1 MYCLGS
7 CWIWEEF
14 FKMLGLPAVRL
25 IPICSEPDNTPPPP
39 PIDLRSQKVA
49 EFLMSQSLAPKTRL
63 AYERE
68 FKRFLAWTD
77 KPWKAIAPRHIAQ
90 FKAHL
95 LELGLAQA
103 SVNRALCALKSF
115 FGWLHKAYPDSVPLN
130 PTATVELEKLPVP
143 EARDL
148 SDEQIALLWQAIEQL
163 GATKLRDAALL
174 AVLSHGLREE
184 EACNLNIGDYDGV
197 RLHIRQAKDDSTGT
211 VPLAPWARKKLEA
224 YLAQRLEIDKE
235 LLEDRPM
242 FLSIGHNSRGKRLGY
257 QGLYYAI
264 KKLGSLAEIENLT
277 PHQLRHTFATML
289 MLKQIDS
296 IHARTL
302 TRHKSESSFK
312 RYAKRAMA
320 VAAEQAFFDAIGE
333 APQPS

>member
-1 MYCLGS
+1 MTS
-7 CWIWEEF
+7 
-14 FKMLGLPAVRL
+14 LPAIRL
-25 IPICSEPDNTPPPP
+25 VPIEPHQSSVPPPT
-39 PIDLRSQKVA
+39 DLRSRSVI
-49 EFLMSQSLAPKTRL
+49 EFFQSQSFAPKTRI

-68 FKRFLAWTD
+68 LKRFLDWTD
-77 KPWKAIAPRHIAQ
+77 KSWSAIAPRLIAQ
-90 FKAHL
+90 YKAHL
-95 LELGLAQA
+95 SELGLAQA
-103 SVNRALCALKSF
+103 SINRALCAIKSF
-115 FGWLHKAYPDSVPLN
+115 FAWLHKTYPDFVPIN

-163 GATKLRDAALL
+163 GATKFRDAALL

-197 RLHIRQAKDDSTGT
+197 RLHIRKAKDDSTGT
-211 VPLAPWARKKLEA
+211 VPLAPWARIKLEA
-224 YLAQRLEIDKE
+224 YLARRIETEGE
-235 LLEDRPM
+235 LLDESPM
-242 FLSIGHNSRGKRLGY
+242 FLSIGHNSLGKRLGY
-257 QGLYYAI
+257 QGLYYTI
-264 KKLGSLAEIENLT
+264 KKLGSLAGIQNLT

-289 MLKQIDS
+289 MLKQMDS

-320 VAAEQAFFDAIGE
+320 VAAEQAFFDAIGSHDR
-333 APQPS
+333 QLV